1 MSPSLFRRTAA
12 VVLWWSPVWA
22 PLALAA
28 QLALRGLEP
37 ARREK
42 LRLEGEVPAVVERH
56 RRTQEKVER
65 LEAEA
70 TAWQDPVYIE
80 RVRRARAAAG
90 TGGG

>member
-1 MSPSLFRRTAA
+1 MRSSPLRRALS

-28 QLALRGLEP
+28 QLGLRGLEP

-90 TGGG
+90 TGGD

>member
-1 MSPSLFRRTAA
+1 MQRSLLRRSLAL
-12 VVLWWSPVWA
+12 VVWWSPVWA

-56 RRTQEKVER
+56 RRTQDKVLR

-80 RVRRARAAAG
+80 RVRRARAAQPS
-90 TGGG
+90 GG